1 MHVNPVQVI
10 VDPVTVLWLNAFAC
24 NLTKSLS
31 ASGGSAPPPYLDLRL
46 EAIMP
51 RLVLETAQDYPL
63 QRDRPS
69 TLHLQTTR
77 LLVCNYRSPDPTA
90 PGYVVMYFWGYCT
103 TIPLSSVPKLS
114 IWVRDDTQ
122 WWIISTLA
130 HDFSSEFPTLRQV
143 AGRADKLSGAAAGR

>member
-1 MHVNPVQVI
+1 MVHVNPVQVI

-24 NLTKSLS
+24 NLTKSLA

-90 PGYVVMYFWGYCT
+90 PGYVRG
-103 TIPLSSVPKLS
+103 
-114 IWVRDDTQ
+114 
-122 WWIISTLA
+122 
-130 HDFSSEFPTLRQV
+130 
-143 AGRADKLSGAAAGR
+143 